1 MSRRTAT
8 TLLLLAAPLVTG
20 ITRAVIQT
28 PNAPKA
34 IGPYSQG
41 ILTTFA
47 SGERLVAAAG
57 QIGIDPQTGT
67 LSPGG
72 ITNEAHQAMNNVQ
85 AIVQSVPGVHMAD
98 VTECTVLM
106 ANLTE
111 YAAFNDVYAAYFGS
125 QPPARAAV
133 EVARLPLDA
142 RVEVKCSA
150 VAGPATTVVV
160 EPVA

>member
-1 MSRRTAT
+1 MSRRVTS
-8 TLLLLAAPLVTG
+8 LLLLAAPLAVG
-20 ITRAVIQT
+20 ITRTVIQT

-41 ILTTFA
+41 VLTTFA

-57 QIGIDPQTGT
+57 QIGIDPQTGA

-85 AIVQSVPGVHMAD
+85 AIVQSVPGVHMTD

-111 YAAFNDVYAAYFGS
+111 YGAFNDVYAKYFDNE
-125 QPPARAAV
+125 PPARAAV
-133 EVARLPLDA
+133 EVARLPRCA
-142 RVEVKCSA
+142 RRSRQRCRRSR
-150 VAGPATTVVV
+150 
-160 EPVA
+160 